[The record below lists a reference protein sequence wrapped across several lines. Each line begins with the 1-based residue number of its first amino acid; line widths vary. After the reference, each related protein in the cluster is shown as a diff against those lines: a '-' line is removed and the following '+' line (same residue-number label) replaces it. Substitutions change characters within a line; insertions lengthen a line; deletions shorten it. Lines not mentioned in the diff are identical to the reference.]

1 MISVTTIKA
10 LLANLA
16 GTTFANIDY
25 TTVVPT
31 SAGNKHITITK
42 HTNANVQLFNGIKDY
57 ASVYLNAV
65 KRTANK
71 LDNNPENVDN
81 FTVSPTWFNHSDE
94 CFSLVNHNK
103 TGDAYLFAIY
113 NNAKSEYFINGV
125 KASKQAV
132 ATYLTPSASKAL
144 LGDGSVYNVTND
156 VTHTVT
162 VRTIALDNINAIKAM
177 GATI

>member
-1 MISVTTIKA
+1 MITVTAIKA
-10 LLANLA
+10 LLANLT

-25 TTVVPT
+25 TTVVVT
-31 SAGNKHITITK
+31 SAANKHLTVTK
-42 HTNANVQLFNGIKDY
+42 HTNANIQLFNGIKDY

-65 KRTANK
+65 KRTANT
-71 LDNNPENVDN
+71 LDNNPENVEN
-81 FTVSPTWFNHSDE
+81 FKVSPTWFNHSDD

-113 NNAKSEYFINGV
+113 NNSKSEYFIDGV

-144 LGDGSVYNVTND
+144 LGDGTVYNATND
-156 VTHTVT
+156 VTHSVT
-162 VRTIALDNINAIKAM
+162 VRTIALDNIISIKAM

>member
-1 MISVTTIKA
+1 MITVNTIKA
-10 LLANLA
+10 LLANLT

-57 ASVYLNAV
+57 ANVYLKAV
-65 KRTANK
+65 QRTANK
-71 LDNNPENVDN
+71 LDNNPENVEN
-81 FTVSPTWFNHSDE
+81 FIVSPTWFNHSDD

-113 NNAKSEYFINGV
+113 NNAKSEYFIDGV

-144 LGDGSVYNVTND
+144 LGDGTVYNATND
-156 VTHTVT
+156 VTHNVT
-162 VRTIALDNINAIKAM
+162 VRTIALANINTIKAM